1 MLIFSHIYLWTNI
14 KNTLISRR
22 FANKYLEIS
31 KKIESFRLRFH
42 FPEFSDKQG
51 AAVSQTRLTCL
62 TTAQTLLDFQKARDF
77 RTFCKTATAKTIFFT
92 RRRRLLILSS
102 FLVMNSDAI
111 SITRSLSRQF
121 FLGLWKSVMLRNE
134 LKIKQFP
141 WKLSLK
147 VRSFLFWS
155 LDKIILGMM
164 DFFVRNMK
172 RNNQQE

>member
-1 MLIFSHIYLWTNI
+1 MPKS
-14 KNTLISRR
+14 ISR
-22 FANKYLEIS
+22 FS
-31 KKIESFRLRFH
+31 KRSNLS
-42 FPEFSDKQG
+42 EFSFSG
-51 AAVSQTRLTCL
+51 IFRQTGSGGFTNEADASDDS
-62 TTAQTLLDFQKARDF
+62 TNKQTLSDFQKARDF

-102 FLVMNSDAI
+102 FLVMNSDAK

-164 DFFVRNMK
+164 DFFVRNMRK
-172 RNNQQE
+172 NNQQE